1 MRLSEDKGIVFVAKP
16 ADYAGG
22 AVTGESI
29 NTEVCSHVT
38 YLLQF
43 GAITG
48 DSVLTVKSG
57 ISDGTQ
63 TTSET
68 FYYRLA
74 GADQAATGADVYAA
88 ETSATTLTL
97 TAGTYDNRCLI
108 VEVPVAGLT
117 AGQPF
122 ITLALSAVANPLNA
136 ACVAILSGMRYKG
149 ESMPTAIA

>member
-1 MRLSEDKGIVFVAKP
+1 MRLSEEKGIVFVAKP

-22 AVTGESI
+22 AVTGESL
-29 NTEVCSHVT
+29 NTEGFSHVT

-43 GAITG
+43 GVITG

-57 ISDGTQ
+57 ASDGTQ
-63 TTSET
+63 TTAET

-74 GADQAATGADVYAA
+74 GADQAATGADVYDD

-97 TAGTYDNRCLI
+97 TAATYDNKLLI
-108 VEVPVAGLT
+108 VEVPVSELT

-122 ITLALSAVANPLNA
+122 LTLALSAVANPLNVSI
-136 ACVAILSGMRYKG
+136 VAILSGMRYVG
-149 ESMPTAIA
+149 EHPETAIA

>member
-1 MRLSEDKGIVFVAKP
+1 MRFSENYGIVYVAE
-16 ADYAGG
+16 ADDYAGG

-29 NTEVCSHVT
+29 DTRYCSHVT

-43 GAITG
+43 GDLTG

-57 ISDGTQ
+57 ASDGTQ

-74 GADQAATGADVYAA
+74 GADVLSTGADVYAA

-97 TAGTYDNRCLI
+97 TAATYDNRLLI
-108 VEVPVAGLT
+108 VEVPVSELT
-117 AGQPF
+117 ADQPYL
-122 ITLALSAVANPLNA
+122 TLALSAVANPLNVGV
-136 ACVAILSGMRYKG
+136 VAILSGMRYVAQQPP
-149 ESMPTAIA
+149 SVVA